1 MSPGNREVQGS
12 GGWPGARRRAGAAM
26 LGGEM
31 INEAF
36 REMTLVIAA
45 DGPAAGPDRTRPPE
59 VPA

>member
-1 MSPGNREVQGS
+1 
-12 GGWPGARRRAGAAM
+12 M